1 MTTYALI
8 GPSDTINQIGALPT
22 LWLGPTRWHDWRG
35 DPAGWTTQ
43 PADWGWLP
51 VVEVPR
57 PADTETHTSDPA
69 PVALV
74 DGVPTRQWTVRPWT
88 VEELTAREQADA
100 ERARYETHEA
110 ILDATA
116 ALMTDAHTDGEPWV
130 QPTGAHNA
138 VPLDITVTDGG
149 KTWRSKHH
157 ANVWPPSP
165 SSPWWE
171 EVTDNPGPQPWALDT
186 YYFID
191 TRVTFGGQ
199 TWRCLHEHLALVGWE
214 PGAPGMHAVWSVD

>member
-1 MTTYALI
+1 MYARTIDGQTTI
-8 GPSDTINQIGALPT
+8 GTPPRLHYDGERWWDLRDATDEQLAAHGWHPV
-22 LWLGPTRWHDWRG
+22 TR
-35 DPAGWTTQ
+35 T
-43 PADWGWLP
+43 
-51 VVEVPR
+51 PR
-57 PADTETHTSDPA
+57 PADTDEQTHDWSIE
-69 PVALV
+69 LV
-74 DGVPTRQWTVRPWT
+74 DGLPVETWTPRAWT
-88 VEELTAREQADA
+88 ADELA
-100 ERARYETHEA
+100 ERADALAHEAQQAADRA

-116 ALMTDAHTDGEPWV
+116 ALMADAHTDGQPWV
-130 QPTGAHNA
+130 QPTGAHDA
-138 VPLDITVTDGG
+138 VPFGITVTDGG

-199 TWRCLHEHLALVGWE
+199 TWRCLHEHLAQVGWE